1 LPGRNDVKR
10 FLRINRLALA
20 LAVIF
25 ISVSCTGK
33 SEIPPNT
40 LVIGVETGPRVL
52 DPRYAMDAI
61 SSHVCA
67 LIYPGLM
74 RRDKNLRLVPHIA
87 ESVEQPDKKTYDIK
101 LKKGV
106 MFHNG
111 RELTSA
117 DVRYTIESI
126 LDPGSASPKKSA
138 FSKIESI
145 ETPGRYRL
153 IIRLSE
159 VFAPFAGNLTQGIVP
174 DGSKN
179 LSGEPVGSG
188 PFRYISYDRGS
199 RLHLASF
206 EGYFEGRPKIDG
218 VILRLLPDE
227 TVRLLALK
235 KGEIDLVSNG
245 INPAVLPWLGK
256 QKNIVITQATG
267 TNASYI
273 GFNMEDGILKNG
285 EVRRAIAH
293 AIDRKPIIKYL
304 LKGLAVETESIIA
317 PTSYYHDKNLQ
328 PLNYDPALAKK
339 ILDDAGYAAPGDGG
353 PRFKLTYKTSKNPSR
368 KNISE
373 IIGEQLRQVGIE
385 VEIKSFEW
393 GTFFS
398 DIKKGNFQMYSLTW
412 VGIADPDIYH
422 YIFHSESFP
431 PHGAN
436 RGRYV
441 NRQLDRLLEA
451 GRTETDLN
459 SRRGI
464 YKKAQKIIADEKP
477 YIHLWIAKNVAAMNR
492 RVKGFEIYPDESL
505 DSLVKV
511 TLEEKS

>member
-1 LPGRNDVKR
+1 MLDRNDVKSSKR
-10 FLRINRLALA
+10 LARLALS
-20 LAVIF
+20 LTVLLLF
-25 ISVSCTGK
+25 TSCTAK
-33 SEIPPNT
+33 NETVPNT

-74 RRDKNLRLVPHIA
+74 RRDKSLNLIPHIA
-87 ESVEQPDKKTYDIK
+87 ESIEQPDKKTYDIK
-101 LKKGV
+101 LKEGV
-106 MFHNG
+106 LFHDG
-111 RELTSA
+111 KELTSA

-126 LDPGSASPKKSA
+126 LDPETASPKKSA

-145 ETPGRYRL
+145 ETPSRYRL
-153 IIRLSE
+153 VIKLSE

-174 DGSKN
+174 EGSKD
-179 LSGEPVGSG
+179 LSSNPLGTG
-188 PFRYISYDRGS
+188 PFRYLSYDRGS
-199 RLHLASF
+199 RLHLTSF
-206 EGYFEGRPKIDG
+206 DNYFEGRPKIDG

-245 INPAVLPWLGK
+245 INPAVLPWLSE
-256 QKNIVITQATG
+256 QENIVISQSTG

-273 GFNMEDGILKNG
+273 GFNMEDEILKN
-285 EVRRAIAH
+285 EKVRHAIAY

-304 LKGLAVETESIIA
+304 LKELADETESIIA
-317 PTSYYHDKNLQ
+317 PTSLYHDKNL
-328 PLNYDPALAKK
+328 PSTDYDPAKADKM
-339 ILDDAGYAAPGDGG
+339 LDDAGYPLPDGGG
-353 PRFKLTYKTSKNPSR
+353 PRFKLTYKTSKNPTR
-368 KNISE
+368 KNIAE

-422 YIFHSESFP
+422 YIFHSDSFP
-431 PHGAN
+431 PDGAN
-436 RGRYV
+436 RGRYI
-441 NRQLDRLLEA
+441 NKELDRLLIK
-451 GRTETDLN
+451 GRTVTDSN
-459 SRRGI
+459 ARRNI
-464 YKKAQKIIADEKP
+464 YNKVQEIIANDRP
-477 YIHLWIAKNVAAMNR
+477 YIHLWIAKNVAAMNK

-505 DSLVKV
+505 DSLMKV
-511 TLEEKS
+511 TLEDES